1 MSHFSAWPVTT
12 GSVPTSRRQA
22 FAHRGERLGE
32 QIGQG
37 RLRLLRE
44 ALFRL
49 RELPIDDD
57 PLIRVGAVMLLLLQ
71 TFATSAESVTDALR
85 QPRPERRSLRL
96 DLGVGQRF
104 EARFVFVNRVN
115 DGLDALQLT
124 LEARPHHLGHQR
136 LEHCP
141 PSDTTRAR

>member
-1 MSHFSAWPVTT
+1 MTI
-12 GSVPTSRRQA
+12 GSLPTSRRQR

-32 QIGQG
+32 QVGQG

-44 ALFRL
+44 ALFSVPQ
-49 RELPIDDD
+49 LPIDGD

-71 TFATSAESVTDALR
+71 ARHLGGERPEALP
-85 QPRPERRSLRL
+85 QPRPERRGLRL

-104 EARFVFVNRVN
+104 EARFVFVNRVD

-124 LEARPHHLGHQR
+124 LEARAHHLRHQR
-136 LEHCP
+136 LEHAP
-141 PSDTTRAR
+141 PSDTNRAR